1 MYKDSN
7 LAISRWH
14 VFRGERHVL
23 RGISFSLPA
32 GRCLQLVGDNGAGK
46 TTLLR
51 SIAGLV
57 PREEGELRWRNRAV
71 EELTD
76 FHAELAY
83 LGHDPPLK
91 ADLTGRENVRFAVAL
106 RGVPSAATLA
116 LQVENSLDRVGALGF
131 CERPVRTLSAGQRRR
146 IAFAALHAFDVPLWL
161 LDEPATH
168 LDVAGCALLRELI
181 DAQLDAGGIVLAA
194 THQDLGLD
202 PQRLQRLALDDA
214 RVSEVRAS

>member
-14 VFRGERHVL
+14 VFRGDRHVL
-23 RGISFSLPA
+23 RGLGFSLPA
-32 GRCLQLVGDNGAGK
+32 GRCLQLVGDNGTGK

-57 PREEGELRWRNRAV
+57 PREEGELRWRESQIRSD
-71 EELTD
+71 ELAA

-91 ADLTGRENVRFAVAL
+91 ADLSGRENVRFAVAV
-106 RGVPSAATLA
+106 RAAPSAAALA
-116 LQVENSLDRVGALGF
+116 ERVETCLQRVGASGF
-131 CERPVRTLSAGQRRR
+131 CDRPVRTLSAGQRRR
-146 IAFAALHAFDVPLWL
+146 IAFAALCAFQVPLWL

-168 LDVAGCALLRELI
+168 LDVAGCELLRQLI
-181 DAQLDAGGIVLAA
+181 DEQLDAGGIVIAA
-194 THQDLGLD
+194 THQDLGLA
-202 PQRLQRLALDDA
+202 PQRLQRFAL
-214 RVSEVRAS
+214 SEARAS